1 MQNKTVFNASS
12 PGFLYTVIVS
22 ILAIFAA
29 SGVTIANPNDVAG
42 EIVTSLSSGG
52 VYAIIGVIASSV
64 VFPIWNAVQKGSIS
78 FDGIFSSTLTWI
90 AIGNIVFAA
99 IALTGLVLPEGTVE
113 GLVYA
118 ISAKDWN
125 ALISMVLTTILPT
138 VVRFIKK

>member
-1 MQNKTVFNASS
+1 
-12 PGFLYTVIVS
+12 VS

-52 VYAIIGVIASSV
+52 VYAIIGVVASSV
-64 VFPIWNAVQKGSIS
+64 IFPIWNAVQKGAVS
-78 FDGIFSSTLTWI
+78 FDGIFKSTLTWI
-90 AIGNIVFAA
+90 AIGNIVFSA

-118 ISAKDWN
+118 IASKDWN

-138 VVRFIKK
+138 VVRFFKK